1 MEYQNPT
8 TQSDNSMNNVRDNVR
23 DLQSRAS
30 DTLDQ
35 VGRRWNDTMQTVQTR
50 ARDMA
55 RQAESAM
62 QQNPWAALGIG
73 FGAGVVMG
81 ALLMLA
87 AGPKR

>member
-62 QQNPWAALGIG
+62 QQNPWTALGIG

-87 AGPKR
+87 AGPRR